1 MLELFY
7 SNRHETLSQALLD
20 DVAAFALNDGNPFA
34 SQTIIVPSAAVRR
47 RLELDMAARFG
58 ICANVDL
65 CYLAQWL
72 WARIGGVLH
81 VPEHSPFAPDRLVW
95 RCFRLLGELSDV
107 APEGAS
113 RLHAYL
119 DAADDS
125 MRYELARRIA
135 TVFDHYLTYRPEWLQ
150 HWQAGGSILASAG
163 GAIDANGPR
172 LPNATAIQREDER
185 WQAKLWRALL
195 ADLALDTE
203 ARDPTPPAY
212 KFLTESPKLDLDA
225 VMKAEWP
232 ERVSVFA
239 LPTMPPLHIALL
251 RELSRWIDVRIYA
264 INPCREFWF
273 DIVSEARVEQL
284 ELAGKLDFQE
294 VGHPLLAEWGRQTQ
308 AQLHM
313 LHELTESAASR
324 EASHFEHNAAPTW
337 LAHVQNAILD
347 LGEQSEPDDALSLE
361 PGIEI
366 HVCHS
371 LSRQLEVLHDRLLGW
386 FDEVDGLQPS
396 DVLVAFPDLA
406 AAGPLIDGVFG
417 TAPAGVAGER
427 RRIPYRITGLPPSQ
441 ANPVARVL
449 LDWLALPERS
459 VGAPELIEW
468 LRVDAVA
475 ARYGI
480 DAVAL
485 ETAQTWLAAAGAR
498 RGLAP
503 LAVTGEDVPAARH
516 TFSDA
521 LTRLFLGYALP
532 DGGAPVDEWLPVE
545 GAHGSDSELLGRLT
559 RFIDDIDA
567 FGERVAIPRTPAA
580 WTQTLLDALT
590 QFFDA
595 GLPFADSIADVRA
608 TLDSLMLSMNEGA
621 AETEISADVLRT
633 ALTDALD
640 DAARGG
646 VPWGGVTFSSLTS
659 LRGLPYRVICLLGMD
674 DGMLPSLARA
684 DEFDLMASFGK
695 LGDRQRRDDERNLF
709 LDLLLSARDRLMI
722 AYTGRSIRD
731 NAALPPAALIDEL
744 LDHLA
749 ETLAGKDASP
759 KELEAA
765 RSRFVFEHPLQPFA
779 PEYFSEPLFTYEPER
794 AELARTLVLGKT
806 EPSVRFFS
814 VPLPAEDVEPI
825 AFDDFERF
833 WRHPARAILR
843 DRLGI
848 ALFDAETELGD
859 TEPFELEYPGRAALA
874 DRVLPSL
881 LALTADSEARAL
893 DRARRVA
900 RASPEMPGGATGGV
914 WQSREIGAL
923 HSLANRVRIATEEGA
938 SHLPF
943 ALDIMPRWPNGE
955 PNGELFGRHDAALQP
970 DAVQPM
976 QIHGTLNLLTDEGQ
990 IIYRYDVP
998 RARDYL
1004 SAWLAH
1010 LAYCAALP
1018 DGPRRTV
1025 WHGRGAQS
1033 SGFELM
1039 PVADPHAHLATLAA
1053 LYRAG
1058 RRLPLRFFPK
1068 SAWTWVTESESKAQG
1083 VWVSDRTRG
1092 ESDDPALRI
1101 AFRGADLLRLD
1112 ETFATL
1118 ARIVFEP
1125 LKQHMR
1131 SDA

>member
-20 DVAAFALNDGNPFA
+20 DLAAFAMNGNDPFA
-34 SQTIIVPSAAVRR
+34 SQGVIVPSAAVRR
-47 RLELDMAARFG
+47 RLELDMAVRFG
-58 ICANVDL
+58 ICANVEL
-65 CYLAQWL
+65 SYLAQWL
-72 WARIGGVLH
+72 WAQIGRVLS
-81 VPEHSPFAPDRLVW
+81 VPGHSPFAPDRLVW
-95 RCFRLLGELSDV
+95 RCYRLLGTDV
-107 APEGAS
+107 LDESP
-113 RLHAYL
+113 RLRTYL

-135 TVFDHYLTYRPEWLQ
+135 IVFDHYLTYRPEWLL
-150 HWQAGGSILASAG
+150 HWQAGGSILASPG
-163 GAIDANGPR
+163 MGALDQGGPR
-172 LPNATAIQREDER
+172 VEGASEIQREDER
-185 WQAKLWRALL
+185 WQAALWRALL
-195 ADLALDTE
+195 RDLTE
-203 ARDPTPPAY
+203 PGDDATPPAY
-212 KFLTESPKLDLDA
+212 RFLSEAARLDLDA
-225 VMKAEWP
+225 VMRAEWP
-232 ERVSVFA
+232 ERISVFA

-324 EASHFEHNAAPTW
+324 EASHFEENAAPTW
-337 LAHVQNAILD
+337 LARVQNSILD
-347 LGEQSEPDDALSLE
+347 LRDMSADGSAIDLHTE
-361 PGIEI
+361 PGIEV

-386 FDEVDGLQPS
+386 FDDIEGLEPS

-406 AAGPLIDGVFG
+406 TAGPLIDGVFG

-459 VGAPELIEW
+459 VGAPEMIEW

-480 DAVAL
+480 DAIAL
-485 ETAQTWLAAAGAR
+485 ETAQEWLAAAGAR

-503 LAVTGEDVPAARH
+503 LEVTAADVPAARH
-516 TFSDA
+516 TFADA

-532 DGGAPVDEWLPVE
+532 DGGAPVDEWLPVA
-545 GAHGSDSELLGRLT
+545 GAHGSNSELLGRLT
-559 RFIDDIDA
+559 RFIDDIDGFA
-567 FGERVAIPRTPAA
+567 ERVATPRTPDA
-580 WTQTLLDALT
+580 WAQLLLDALT

-595 GLPFADSIADVRA
+595 GLPFADALADVRA
-608 TLDSLMLSMNEGA
+608 TIDALAFAMNEGA
-621 AETEISADVLRT
+621 GATPVSAQVLRA

-640 DAARGG
+640 DPARGG

-659 LRGLPYRVICLLGMD
+659 LRGLPYRVVCLLGMD

-709 LDLLLSARDRLMI
+709 LDLLLSARDRLLI

-744 LDHLA
+744 LDYLA
-749 ETLAGKDASP
+749 VSVAGKSASP
-759 KELEAA
+759 DELKKA
-765 RSRFVFEHPLQPFA
+765 RKRFVFEHPLQPFA
-779 PEYFSEPLFTYEPER
+779 PEYFSAPFFTYEPER
-794 AELARTLVLGKT
+794 AELAHTLALGRVEQPLK
-806 EPSVRFFS
+806 FFS
-814 VPLPAEDVEPI
+814 QPLPAEEVGPI
-825 AFDDFERF
+825 AFEDFVRF
-833 WRHPARAILR
+833 WRHPARALLR

-848 ALFDAETELGD
+848 ALFDAEAELGD
-859 TEPFELEYPGRAALA
+859 TEPFELEYAGRDALA
-874 DRVLPSL
+874 GRVLPGL
-881 LALTADSEARAL
+881 LELADHDDPQAIE
-893 DRARRVA
+893 RARRVA

-914 WQSREIGAL
+914 WQARELGAL
-923 HSLANRVRIATEEGA
+923 HGLANRIRLATREGA
-938 SHLPF
+938 SRLPF
-943 ALDIMPRWPNGE
+943 TLDIKPRWPDVPVFGE
-955 PNGELFGRHDAALQP
+955 HDAVLIAEAEHAP
-970 DAVQPM
+970 PM
-976 QIHGTLNLLTDEGQ
+976 QVHGTLNLLTEEGQ
-990 IIYRYDVP
+990 IIYRYDAP

-1018 DGPRRTV
+1018 DGARRTV

-1033 SGFELM
+1033 TSFELT
-1039 PVADPHAHLATLAA
+1039 PVDDPHACLAALAA

-1068 SAWTWVTESESKAQG
+1068 SAWLWVTEGESKAQG
-1083 VWVSDRTRG
+1083 AWVSERTRG
-1092 ESDDPALRI
+1092 ESDDPALRM
-1101 AFRGADLLRLD
+1101 AFRGAGLALD
-1112 ETFATL
+1112 ETSAAL

-1125 LKQHMR
+1125 LVRHLR

>member
-20 DVAAFALNDGNPFA
+20 DVAAFALNGGDPFA

-72 WARIGGVLH
+72 WARIGDVLP

-95 RCFRLLGELSDV
+95 RCFRLLGAMTEA
-107 APEGAS
+107 APESSS
-113 RLHAYL
+113 RLGAYL

-135 TVFDHYLTYRPEWLQ
+135 TVFDHYLTYRPEWLL

-185 WQAKLWRALL
+185 WQASLWRALL
-195 ADLALDTE
+195 ADLAQNAD
-203 ARDPTPPAY
+203 AHDPTPPAY
-212 KFLTESPKLDLDA
+212 RFLSDSPKLDLDA

-264 INPCREFWF
+264 IDPCREFWF

-313 LHELTESAASR
+313 LRELTESAASR
-324 EASHFEHNAAPTW
+324 EASHFEENLAPTW
-337 LAHVQNAILD
+337 LARVQNAILNLKEVAGLD
-347 LGEQSEPDDALSLE
+347 EAHEALE

-386 FDEVDGLQPS
+386 FDEIEGLQPS

-498 RGLAP
+498 RGLTP
-503 LAVTGEDVPAARH
+503 SVVTGADVPAARH

-532 DGGAPVDEWLPVE
+532 DGGAPVDEWLPV
-545 GAHGSDSELLGRLT
+545 GGPQGSDAQLLGRLT
-559 RFIDDIDA
+559 RFVDDIDA
-567 FGERVAIPRTPAA
+567 FGERIATARTPQA
-580 WTQTLLDALT
+580 WTQLLLDALT

-595 GLPFADSIADVRA
+595 NLPFADSIADVRS
-608 TLDSLMLSMNEGA
+608 TLDALMLSMGEGA
-621 AETEISADVLRT
+621 VDTEIAADVLRT

-659 LRGLPYRVICLLGMD
+659 LRGLPYRVVCLLGMD
-674 DGMLPSLARA
+674 DGMLPSLTRA

-744 LDHLA
+744 LDYLE
-749 ETLAGKDASP
+749 ETVAGTGAPPNERES
-759 KELEAA
+759 A

-779 PEYFSEPLFTYEPER
+779 PEYFSAPLFTYEPER
-794 AELARTLVLGKT
+794 AELAQALALGKI
-806 EPSVRFFS
+806 EPSMKFFIE
-814 VPLPAEDVEPI
+814 PLPAEEVEPV

-848 ALFDAETELGD
+848 SLFDAETELGD
-859 TEPFELEYPGRAALA
+859 AEPFELEYPGRAALA

-881 LALTADSEARAL
+881 LALTAHNEARGL

-923 HSLANRVRIATEEGA
+923 HSLANRVRVATGERA
-938 SHLPF
+938 VRLPF
-943 ALDIMPRWPNGE
+943 TLDIKPRWPDV
-955 PNGELFGRHDAALQP
+955 ELFGRHDAALQG
-970 DAVQPM
+970 DALQPL
-976 QIHGTLNLLTDEGQ
+976 QLHGTLNLLTDEGQ

-1004 SAWLAH
+1004 CAWLAH

-1033 SGFELM
+1033 SGFELT
-1039 PVADPHAHLATLAA
+1039 PVDDPHTHLATLAA

-1058 RRLPLRFFPK
+1058 QRLPLRFFPK
-1068 SAWTWVTESESKAQG
+1068 SAWTWVKESESKAQG

-1101 AFRGADLLRLD
+1101 AFRGAELRLD

-1125 LKQHMR
+1125 LIQHMR